1 MLYVF
6 GMSGR
11 FQSTMSYT
19 LSPSP
24 EDDRAIRATLDDY
37 GVMMGLLDEIGR
49 ERGASSNLVALHEQ
63 AYAPIR
69 EKTRLPA
76 RLVTLGL
83 RDHANRQG
91 SGAAI
96 DDLPLDGRLYA
107 IKSPT
112 HLSLST
118 VEGRRL
124 IPYAVAG
131 YEPGWFDHA
140 EARLVLKDGKTLIL
154 VGIATATRP
163 KETNMATEGILSRI
177 GRVIAGLAHGA
188 ADTLEGAN
196 ATATVEQSIREIDAV
211 AEEARVSAGK
221 ARAEEHRIKAKI
233 AEINDEIDDLA
244 GKIETGLASGR
255 EDLVK
260 PVVGLQID
268 LEAQRSA
275 LETALAEVS
284 DRIEEAGKALQAVA
298 SARQDA
304 VARLS
309 ALKKSKGAASALEG
323 ESASVRNEH
332 RLARSLDA
340 ISRVTGVPGRPA
352 TGASEVE
359 ELARLQREKAIQ
371 DRLDSYKGSRG

>member
-1 MLYVF
+1 
-6 GMSGR
+6 MSGR
-11 FQSTMSYT
+11 LQSTMSYT

-24 EDDRAIRATLDDY
+24 EDDSAIRATLDDY
-37 GVMMGLLDEIGR
+37 GVMMGVLDELER

-83 RDHANRQG
+83 RDHASRQ

-96 DDLPLDGRLYA
+96 ETLPLDGRLYA

-112 HLSLST
+112 HLSLAT

-140 EARLVLKDGKTLIL
+140 EARLVVRDGETLIL
-154 VGIATATRP
+154 VGIATATKP
-163 KETNMATEGILSRI
+163 KETSMATEGILSRI
-177 GRVIAGLAHGA
+177 GRVIAGLAQGA

-211 AEEARVSAGK
+211 ADEARASAGK

-244 GKIETGLASGR
+244 GKIEVGLASGR

-284 DRIEEAGKALQAVA
+284 NRIEEAGKALQAVA

-304 VARLS
+304 VARLN
-309 ALKKSKGAASALEG
+309 ALKKSKGAAGATEG

-340 ISRVTGVPGRPA
+340 IERVTGVPGRPA
-352 TGASEVE
+352 TAASEVE

>member
-1 MLYVF
+1 
-6 GMSGR
+6 
-11 FQSTMSYT
+11 MSYT
-19 LSPSP
+19 LAPSP
-24 EDDRAIRATLDDY
+24 EDDSAIRATLDDY
-37 GVMMGLLDEIGR
+37 GVMMDVLDELER
-49 ERGASSNLVALHEQ
+49 ERGASSNLVALHDQ

-69 EKTRLPA
+69 ERTRLPA

-83 RDHANRQG
+83 RDHASRQAG
-91 SGAAI
+91 GAI
-96 DDLPLDGRLYA
+96 ETLPLDGRLYA

-112 HLSLST
+112 HLSLAT

-124 IPYAVAG
+124 IPYAVTG
-131 YEPGWFDHA
+131 YDPGWFDHA
-140 EARLVLKDGKTLIL
+140 EARLVLRDGETLIL
-154 VGIATATRP
+154 VGIAAVTKP
-163 KETNMATEGILSRI
+163 KETSMATEGILSRI

-211 AEEARVSAGK
+211 ADEARASAGK

-304 VARLS
+304 VARLN
-309 ALKKSKGAASALEG
+309 ALKKSKGAQDGTEG
-323 ESASVRNEH
+323 ESASVRNEN
-332 RLARSLDA
+332 RLARSLGA
-340 ISRVTGVPGRPA
+340 IERVTGVPGRPA
-352 TGASEVE
+352 TAASEVE

-371 DRLDSYKGSRG
+371 DRLDSYKGNRG

>member
-1 MLYVF
+1 
-6 GMSGR
+6 MSGR
-11 FQSTMSYT
+11 FQSTMSYM

-37 GVMMGLLDEIGR
+37 GVMMAALDELGR

-83 RDHANRQG
+83 RDHASRQ
-91 SGAAI
+91 SGTTI
-96 DDLPLDGRLYA
+96 DALPLDGRLYA

-112 HLSLST
+112 HLSLAT

-140 EARLVLKDGKTLIL
+140 EARLVVRGDETLIR
-154 VGIATATRP
+154 VGIAAVTKP
-163 KETNMATEGILSRI
+163 KETSMATEGILSRI

-211 AEEARVSAGK
+211 ADEARLSAGK

-284 DRIEEAGKALQAVA
+284 GRIEEAGKALQAVA

-309 ALKKSKGAASALEG
+309 ALRKSKGAAGAAES
-323 ESASVRNEH
+323 ESASVRNEN
-332 RLARSLDA
+332 RLARSLGA
-340 ISRVTGVPGRPA
+340 IERVTGVPGRPA

>member
-1 MLYVF
+1 MNQRL
-6 GMSGR
+6 
-11 FQSTMSYT
+11 QSTMSYT
-19 LSPSP
+19 LSLSP

-37 GVMMGLLDEIGR
+37 RVMMGLLDELER

-83 RDHANRQG
+83 RDHANRQS

-112 HLSLST
+112 HLSLAT
-118 VEGRRL
+118 VEGRKL

-131 YEPGWFDHA
+131 YKPGWLDHA
-140 EARLVLKDGKTLIL
+140 EARLVVRGDEALIL
-154 VGIATATRP
+154 VGIAAVIKP
-163 KETNMATEGILSRI
+163 KETSMATEGILSRI

-211 AEEARVSAGK
+211 ADEARASAGK

-304 VARLS
+304 VARLN
-309 ALKKSKGAASALEG
+309 ALKKSKGAQDGAEG
-323 ESASVRNEH
+323 ESASVRNEN
-332 RLARSLDA
+332 RLARSLGA
-340 ISRVTGVPGRPA
+340 IERVTGVPGRPA
-352 TGASEVE
+352 TAASEVE

-371 DRLDSYKGSRG
+371 DRLDSYKGNRG

>member
-1 MLYVF
+1 
-6 GMSGR
+6 MSAR

-24 EDDRAIRATLDDY
+24 EDDSAIRATLDDY
-37 GVMMGLLDEIGR
+37 GVMMGVLNELGR

-83 RDHANRQG
+83 RDHASRQ
-91 SGAAI
+91 SGAAVET
-96 DDLPLDGRLYA
+96 LPLDGRLYA

-112 HLSLST
+112 HLSLAT

-140 EARLVLKDGKTLIL
+140 EARLVVRDGETLIR
-154 VGIATATRP
+154 VGIATAIKPR
-163 KETNMATEGILSRI
+163 ETSMATEGILSRI
-177 GRVIAGLAHGA
+177 GRVIAGLAQGA

-211 AEEARVSAGK
+211 ADEARTSAGK

-233 AEINDEIDDLA
+233 AEINDEIDDLV
-244 GKIETGLASGR
+244 GKIEIGLANGR

-275 LETALAEVS
+275 LETALGEVS

-304 VARLS
+304 VARLN
-309 ALKKSKGAASALEG
+309 ALKKSKGAAGAMEG
-323 ESASVRNEH
+323 ESASVRNEN
-332 RLARSLDA
+332 RLARSLGA
-340 ISRVTGVPGRPA
+340 IERVTGVPDRPA
-352 TGASEVE
+352 TAAAEVE

-371 DRLDSYKGSRG
+371 DRLDRYKGSRG